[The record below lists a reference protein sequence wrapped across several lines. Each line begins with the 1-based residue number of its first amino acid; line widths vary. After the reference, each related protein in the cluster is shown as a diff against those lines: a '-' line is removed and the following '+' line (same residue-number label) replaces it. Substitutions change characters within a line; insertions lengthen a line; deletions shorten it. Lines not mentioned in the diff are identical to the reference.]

1 MKGAIAK
8 QLEFDG
14 LSVISKISAAR
25 IIAQAITKGL
35 QILIY
40 LHNHYEIYYC
50 KKQKYGNQL
59 FQIPKGNQVHNR
71 LSK

>member
-1 MKGAIAK
+1 MAERPSVKGAIAK

-25 IIAQAITKGL
+25 IIAQAITKDL
-35 QILIY
+35 QILIC

-50 KKQKYGNQL
+50 EKRK
-59 FQIPKGNQVHNR
+59 
-71 LSK
+71 

>member
-1 MKGAIAK
+1 MTERPSKKGAIAK

-25 IIAQAITKGL
+25 IIAQAITKDL

-40 LHNHYEIYYC
+40 LHKNTGLHMVAGHDAFSDIIF
-50 KKQKYGNQL
+50 L
-59 FQIPKGNQVHNR
+59 P
-71 LSK
+71 

>member
-25 IIAQAITKGL
+25 IIAQENRGEFKK
-35 QILIY
+35 
-40 LHNHYEIYYC
+40 YEGFGIDFKVTHVISY
-50 KKQKYGNQL
+50 
-59 FQIPKGNQVHNR
+59 PTV
-71 LSK
+71 

>member
-25 IIAQAITKGL
+25 IIAQAITKDL
-35 QILIY
+35 QILIC

-50 KKQKYGNQL
+50 EKRK
-59 FQIPKGNQVHNR
+59 
-71 LSK
+71 

>member
-1 MKGAIAK
+1 MKGAIDK

-25 IIAQAITKGL
+25 IIAQAITKDL

-40 LHNHYEIYYC
+40 LYNHYEIYYC
-50 KKQKYGNQL
+50 KKQK
-59 FQIPKGNQVHNR
+59 
-71 LSK
+71 